1 MRQITLY
8 TRPGCRLCEHAR
20 NELEVAAPDLEIR
33 EVDVDG
39 DPDLQALYGY
49 EIPVA
54 VSGGQ
59 ELFRHRFDPDC
70 SEALRVIGAGK

>member
-8 TRPGCRLCEHAR
+8 TRLGCRLCEHAR
-20 NELEVAAPDLEIR
+20 NELEEAAPDFEIR

-39 DPDLQALYGY
+39 NPDLQARYGY

-54 VSGGQ
+54 VANGR
-59 ELFRHRFDPDC
+59 ELFRHRFDPD
-70 SEALRVIGAGK
+70 SIQALQVLGTEN

>member
-20 NELEVAAPDLEIR
+20 NELEAVVPDFEIW

-39 DPDLQALYGY
+39 DPDLQFLYGH

-54 VSGGQ
+54 VSDGQ

-70 SEALRVIGAGK
+70 IQALRVFGAGD